1 MGSHVYL
8 SAYIC
13 IGACTCVEARIS
25 TTGISLQKAFTLVFE
40 TELALESV
48 VHLLN

>member
-1 MGSHVYL
+1 MGLHVYL
-8 SAYIC
+8 SAYVC
-13 IGACTCVEARIS
+13 IGTCVGARIS
-25 TTGISLQKAFTLVFE
+25 TTGISLQKVFTLVFE